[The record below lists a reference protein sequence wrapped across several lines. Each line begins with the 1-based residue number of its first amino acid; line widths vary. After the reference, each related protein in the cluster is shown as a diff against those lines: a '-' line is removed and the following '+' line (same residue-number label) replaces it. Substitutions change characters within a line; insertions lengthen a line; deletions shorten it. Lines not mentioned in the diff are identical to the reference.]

1 MKLQR
6 VFFFF
11 FAVNALTFVAL
22 PRFAK
27 ADEVRQL
34 QGCNE
39 VNQPPLPAS
48 DAAYR
53 DAMAL
58 AQTLIK
64 RRFVVTCMSP
74 SKMTGTFEGQDGAA
88 VYRTNQGDFEAL
100 FLPHPKNLPRWSEI
114 PLLVCRASRTLA
126 SQSDRQ
132 CFPFVFRQTWQRVD
146 RRGGSASCGA
156 CSECNRPALRSPTV
170 INVNRQSSCVQRPH
184 P

>member
-88 VYRTNQGDFEAL
+88 VYRTNRGISKRFSCPTRRICQDGQRYRYSFVGPPEPWPA
-100 FLPHPKNLPRWSEI
+100 NLIDSAFRLYFVKHGSELI
-114 PLLVCRASRTLA
+114 VAEDQQVAARVRSAI
-126 SQSDRQ
+126 DR
-132 CFPFVFRQTWQRVD
+132 
-146 RRGGSASCGA
+146 
-156 CSECNRPALRSPTV
+156 
-170 INVNRQSSCVQRPH
+170 H
-184 P
+184 

>member
-100 FLPHPKNLPRWSEI
+100 FLPHPKNFDKLQVIESQDGQRYRYSFVGPPEPWPANLIDSAFRLYFVKHGSELI
-114 PLLVCRASRTLA
+114 VAEDQQVAARVRSAI
-126 SQSDRQ
+126 DR
-132 CFPFVFRQTWQRVD
+132 
-146 RRGGSASCGA
+146 
-156 CSECNRPALRSPTV
+156 
-170 INVNRQSSCVQRPH
+170 H
-184 P
+184 